1 MRDREPIEKISVP
14 RLDLIDPVEHAGF
27 LNSRSAEVA
36 EEEVSSKEI
45 QWIIDEMLRM
55 AAGKGKD
62 GEDTRQMVGLAAPQ
76 VGQSKRIIT
85 IDVTATGANQ
95 EQHLLPIINPRISM
109 HGEKQV
115 DGREGCWSCANYC
128 ANVPRFDHIELEGW
142 DRNGAPI
149 QLTLDGF
156 VARIAQHEVDHIDG
170 FVVLIVFRRTNHGGY
185 TAYCRASSNAIGQSG
200 RTGRPHS
207 HAKSG
212 MRFERANANLSKC
225 GCC

>member
-156 VARIAQHEVDHIDG
+156 VARIAQHEVDHLDGIRCIDR
-170 FVVLIVFRRTNHGGY
+170 VPEDQPWRLHRVLPSEFERYRTEWSHWQATFPREEWDVFRGGK
-185 TAYCRASSNAIGQSG
+185 R
-200 RTGRPHS
+200 
-207 HAKSG
+207 
-212 MRFERANANLSKC
+212 
-225 GCC
+225 